1 MNGDAESYAG
11 TGAVGFGAE
20 GAVLP
25 ASADACAAA
34 GGLVAGDAAGGGD
47 SGGGDCGE
55 DGIHGE
61 DGVPD
66 GAGGTAAEHFA
77 GAAGTDGAGGGVRPG
92 VRAGSVGAVAGG
104 SRDGVGGAGGLEETV
119 YDAAGGLVS
128 AAEGGEVWLMRAGC
142 SFDFN
147 PPGRAKGACGFWG
160 DCKCDFCAGHGEHMR
175 LDSIS
180 PVWLG

>member
-1 MNGDAESYAG
+1 VNGDAESYAG

-34 GGLVAGDAAGGGD
+34 GGMVAGDAAGGGD

-66 GAGGTAAEHFA
+66 GAGGTEAEHFA
-77 GAAGTDGAGGGVRPG
+77 GAAGTDGAGGGLRPG
-92 VRAGSVGAVAGG
+92 VRAGSVGALARG
-104 SRDGVGGAGGLEETV
+104 SRDGIGGAGSLEETV
-119 YDAAGGLVS
+119 YG
-128 AAEGGEVWLMRAGC
+128 
-142 SFDFN
+142 
-147 PPGRAKGACGFWG
+147 AKG
-160 DCKCDFCAGHGEHMR
+160 R
-175 LDSIS
+175 S
-180 PVWLG
+180 